1 MDKDQQAANANTV
14 IREGLSGLFSSMAKL
29 LSAFGVSAPAFED
42 IQTQMAGGQR
52 SSGDDATAKKDKK
65 SDKITLADGKEVEAE
80 VKHEETKGG
89 RTRHFIK
96 IGRKKVLLA
105 ASKNGRWKERT
116 KARRDFTGYTPTPK
130 DEELLVRLYDFN
142 SKGVS
147 PRFMELAAAL
157 GKTRGQLLG
166 RYRTVSGAG
175 YVAKSGDSY
184 ALTQKGKDYLI
195 SRGASA
201 ASGRGSKRGGGRGTK
216 KK

>member
-1 MDKDQQAANANTV
+1 MDKDQQGNAAV

-29 LSAFGVSAPAFED
+29 LSAFGGSVPGFED

-52 SSGDDATAKKDKK
+52 SSGDDAAAKKDKK
-65 SDKITLADGKEVEAE
+65 ADKITLADGKEIDAE

-89 RTRHFIK
+89 RTHHFIK

-116 KARRDFTGYTPTPK
+116 KARRDFTGYSPTPK

-142 SKGVS
+142 SKGVN

-157 GKTRGQLLG
+157 GKSRGQLLG

-195 SRGASA
+195 ARGAS
-201 ASGRGSKRGGGRGTK
+201 ASGRGSKRGGGRGAK